1 MRNFACAAVAVL
13 MNLTGSHLMASQAA
27 CEGAAVNRKEVL
39 ASKYEFNIA
48 YHLCSD
54 PHTKLELNVTE
65 KELDEDFGRIKAIG
79 FTHVTLWAGSVL
91 NEEIG
96 NVSLMKL
103 AVRKAAE
110 HGLGCYIWFWTA
122 GKPLMYGQPGWD
134 SPPMVDRKGTE
145 VKYMNIWDE
154 TWRSAF
160 LRDYLRWLGKT
171 FRVFP
176 NVVGYVVDEPFGSW
190 WKWREYGYDP
200 QTRRQFIAWLQHKY
214 RDINKLNRAWKRDY
228 KTWAEIA
235 PPKQGTMRMR
245 AWRDWTEA
253 RQQFSVDWVADMN
266 RCLKEAHPGCRI
278 VWSITRRYVDNARAD
293 ELADCLDWKRIVP
306 KFDAILM
313 AKFPTRK

>member
-1 MRNFACAAVAVL
+1 MVFSRRLRELREFVKHGEKKRMYEMRQTMRNFACGAVAVL
-13 MNLTGSHLMASQAA
+13 MNLTGSRLMASQAT

-39 ASKYEFNIA
+39 ASKNEFNIA

-65 KELDEDFGRIKAIG
+65 KELDEDFRRIKAIG

-91 NEEIG
+91 SEEIG

-103 AVRKAAE
+103 AVRKAGE

-154 TWRSAF
+154 TWRSGF

-176 NVVGYVVDEPFGSW
+176 NVAGYVVDEPFGSW
-190 WKWREYGYDP
+190 GRQTPVIGRVGMGLLFSPREYCGLLETEKERKVRLRLGPDQNLRYLIVADW
-200 QTRRQFIAWLQHKY
+200 RRGRRFP
-214 RDINKLNRAWKRDY
+214 
-228 KTWAEIA
+228 IA
-235 PPKQGTMRMR
+235 PTVEN
-245 AWRDWTEA
+245 WRRELRSLA
-253 RQQFSVDWVADMN
+253 LCRQNPLEVRVGKPE
-266 RCLKEAHPGCRI
+266 RVR
-278 VWSITRRYVDNARAD
+278 
-293 ELADCLDWKRIVP
+293 
-306 KFDAILM
+306 
-313 AKFPTRK
+313 